1 MDGGV
6 RGRRHP
12 YRQFVSE
19 VNAWLIVW
27 LLLII
32 VNRFVTRVVVG
43 GNIDGGSLPLPD
55 AGDALLVRDRAV
67 FVFYNRHLRNT
78 VLSCIQNT

>member
-12 YRQFVSE
+12 YRQCISE
-19 VNAWLIVW
+19 VNNAWLIVW

-32 VNRFVTRVVVG
+32 VNMFLARVVVG
-43 GNIDGGSLPLPD
+43 GKIDGGRLPLPD
-55 AGDALLVRDRAV
+55 AGDALLVMR
-67 FVFYNRHLRNT
+67 FWFET
-78 VLSCIQNT
+78 VL